1 MSALAGAA
9 VLLTLIAL
17 LAPTYLSVRSA
28 LARAEG
34 ERLIAI
40 ALAAELQLPA
50 DVVLTLATRGDRASA
65 TSVAYTVLR
74 RVRRANDD
82 LLGAGSQLLTI
93 DLAARDSSSAPLRI
107 VARSESEGSSGA
119 QYAVA
124 APLLS
129 ALESGRAGATPVYDL
144 NGDAVLSAAVPLLAA
159 DGRVLGAVF
168 VTGRADVLLGDAR
181 RAVLELA
188 IYAAIAF
195 VLAVGLAFWGATRF
209 TRGMFELS
217 QQADRVS
224 RGQLR
229 HDLSFESDDEVGQ
242 LATSFRE
249 MTTGLRGLIT
259 TLDASATEVV
269 DTAGRLAASAAEMTT
284 STGMVSGAASAIADA
299 ATVQTRGV
307 SNASE
312 ASGRVASRAVAVSSH
327 AEQARH
333 AADVAQ
339 RTTRRGTV
347 AAQEALDAM
356 AEISAVTAAAV
367 PAVVE
372 LGQKS
377 QRIGKITDAIGTIAR
392 QTNLLALNAAIEASR
407 AGEHGKGFAVVADE
421 VRKLAGESARALAQ
435 IRKLAA
441 EIRTSAVRT
450 EEQILHAS
458 DRVTA
463 GESVIRASA
472 DALTQIDREIG
483 TARSAVDRIVDAAT
497 EQRVE
502 AESLAG
508 EIEALAASAEMNSAT
523 AEQVSGVVEGQ
534 SLAMA
539 SVGMASRQLA
549 DVADRLKQSLLRFE
563 L

>member
-1 MSALAGAA
+1 M
-9 VLLTLIAL
+9 LLTLIAL

>member
-1 MSALAGAA
+1 M
-9 VLLTLIAL
+9 LLTLTVL
-17 LAPTYLSVRSA
+17 LAPTYFLVRSA
-28 LARAEG
+28 LERTQG
-34 ERLIAI
+34 ERLTAI
-40 ALAAELQLPA
+40 ARAAELQLPP
-50 DVVLTLATRGDRASA
+50 DLVTTLATSGNHASA
-65 TSVAYTVLR
+65 TTAAYTALR

-107 VARSESEGSSGA
+107 VARSESEGSTGA
-119 QYAVA
+119 AYTVA

-129 ALESGRAGATPVYDL
+129 ALDAGRPGATPVYDL
-144 NGDAVLSAAVPLLAA
+144 NGDAVLTAAVPLLAS
-159 DGRVLGAVF
+159 DGRVVGAVF
-168 VTGRADVLLGDAR
+168 VTGRGEALLADAR
-181 RAVLELA
+181 RAVLVLL

-195 VLAVGLAFWGATRF
+195 VLAVGLALWSATRF

-217 QQADRVS
+217 QQADLVS
-224 RGQLR
+224 RGLLR
-229 HDLSFESDDEVGQ
+229 HDLAFESDDEVGQ
-242 LATSFRE
+242 LAMSFRA
-249 MTTGLRGLIT
+249 MTTGLRGLIS

-269 DTAGRLAASAAEMTT
+269 DTAGKLAASAAEMTA
-284 STGMVSGAASAIADA
+284 STGMVSGAASAIANA
-299 ATVQTRGV
+299 ATIQTRGV

-450 EEQILHAS
+450 EEQILQAS

-534 SLAMA
+534 SLAMT
-539 SVGMASRQLA
+539 SVGTSSRQLA
-549 DVADRLKQSLLRFE
+549 DVAGRLKQSLLRFE